1 MGEAR
6 RAWPEVRRARPAW
19 EQIQAHDGQSDS
31 EAVCAY
37 RVATARLA
45 EAGSCGIGSAV
56 GCVLVET
63 LRRRSPLSL
72 VSCKV
77 AVARGSRGD
86 AEAEVTAGAGSRT
99 FRPLSRSGGGGDE
112 PTGGA
117 EPRALEPSK
126 ERDRGDGRTDAA
138 RQLLTRQRAAIDFGK
153 EALKAGTSKVVWL
166 DTCLSDWR
174 LVGDLESG
182 PPHLQQQEAGA
193 TRLRNAR
200 PRLPFCTPVGPASA
214 TRRPAAVALPR
225 RKARSLWRIPFHS
238 NLALESLGPA
248 SILSTTPPRCSI
260 PGQVAVSGAPPSN
273 RRSSG
278 RGHPTH
284 PPHFTDK

>member
-117 EPRALEPSK
+117 EPRALVS
-126 ERDRGDGRTDAA
+126 AA
-138 RQLLTRQRAAIDFGK
+138 R
-153 EALKAGTSKVVWL
+153 
-166 DTCLSDWR
+166 
-174 LVGDLESG
+174 
-182 PPHLQQQEAGA
+182 
-193 TRLRNAR
+193 
-200 PRLPFCTPVGPASA
+200 
-214 TRRPAAVALPR
+214 
-225 RKARSLWRIPFHS
+225 
-238 NLALESLGPA
+238 
-248 SILSTTPPRCSI
+248 
-260 PGQVAVSGAPPSN
+260 
-273 RRSSG
+273 
-278 RGHPTH
+278 
-284 PPHFTDK
+284 

>member
-63 LRRRSPLSL
+63 LRRHSPLSL

-86 AEAEVTAGAGSRT
+86 AEAEVTARAGSRT

-117 EPRALEPSK
+117 EPRALVSAA
-126 ERDRGDGRTDAA
+126 RGGPIRHSDAA
-138 RQLLTRQRAAIDFGK
+138 T
-153 EALKAGTSKVVWL
+153 
-166 DTCLSDWR
+166 
-174 LVGDLESG
+174 
-182 PPHLQQQEAGA
+182 
-193 TRLRNAR
+193 
-200 PRLPFCTPVGPASA
+200 
-214 TRRPAAVALPR
+214 
-225 RKARSLWRIPFHS
+225 
-238 NLALESLGPA
+238 
-248 SILSTTPPRCSI
+248 LSTVQQRNPTIAVREDLGCEPR
-260 PGQVAVSGAPPSN
+260 
-273 RRSSG
+273 
-278 RGHPTH
+278 
-284 PPHFTDK
+284 